1 LAVDNKKIQD
11 AVARMAGPVVEKR
24 GMELVAVEYVKE
36 GGSWYLRLYIDKE
49 GGVDLEDCQ
58 AVSGEVSELLD
69 RTDPIPHSYFLE
81 VSSPGIERI
90 LQTEKD
96 FRRFRGRKVNVTTF
110 APVEGKKKLRGNLG
124 EVDGDGLQ
132 LLLDGGKEL
141 KIPGKI
147 IAQVRLAWE
156 EEGGRVK

>member
-1 LAVDNKKIQD
+1 
-11 AVARMAGPVVEKR
+11 MAGPVVEKR